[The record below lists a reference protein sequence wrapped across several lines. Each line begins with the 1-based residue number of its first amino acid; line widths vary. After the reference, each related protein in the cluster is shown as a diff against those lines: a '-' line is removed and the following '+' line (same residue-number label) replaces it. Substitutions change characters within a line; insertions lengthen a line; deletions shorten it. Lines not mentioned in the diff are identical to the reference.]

1 MMRTVAKYM
10 IIAGFQVILLSCN
23 STNETY
29 QMGTYGYDKAFFDKQ
44 NIEFLELKSTDGMSR
59 VLVVPAYQGR
69 VMTSSAGGGE
79 GMSYGWINHS
89 FIESGKVDPQFNVYG
104 GEERFWL
111 GPEGGPYSIYF
122 EPWAAQVYE
131 NWKVPPVI
139 DTDPFQIEQHDDRM
153 VKFSKEAVLRNASGT
168 QFRIGIRRTVS
179 LLGKEEA
186 ASLFQIDHPGQVKL
200 VAYQTENELI
210 NMGDEQWTRENGLL
224 SIWLLSM
231 FNPSPGTT
239 VFIPYNQ
246 DAEGVVVNDDYFG
259 KVPADRLIVD
269 SSMVYF
275 RIDGKYR
282 SKIGIPP
289 GRAKPLCGSFDPQ
302 NSVLTLL
309 WCSLPD
315 EPQRYVNS
323 SWGEQDDP
331 YSGDVINSYN
341 DGPVE
346 DGTIMGPFYEIE
358 TSSPAAAL
366 KPHASITH
374 TQRIAHIE
382 GEKEEL
388 DRIVRTLFGIKL
400 REIENKFK

>member
-1 MMRTVAKYM
+1 MRTVTKYL
-10 IIAGFQVILLSCN
+10 IITGFQLILVSCN
-23 STNETY
+23 SNNQTH
-29 QMGTYGYDKAFFDKQ
+29 QMGTYGFDSAFFEKH
-44 NIEFLELKSTDGMSR
+44 NIGFLELKSNDGMSR
-59 VLVVPAYQGR
+59 VLVVPAFQGR
-69 VMTSSAGGGE
+69 VMTSSAGGADGL
-79 GMSYGWINHS
+79 SYGWINHS
-89 FIESGKVDPQFNVYG
+89 FIESGRVDPQFNVYG

-122 EPWAAQVYE
+122 EPGAAQVYE
-131 NWKVPPVI
+131 NWRVPPVI
-139 DTDPFQIEQHDDRM
+139 DTDPFQIEQHDDRR

-168 QFRIGIRRTVS
+168 KFRIGIRRTVS

-200 VAYQTENELI
+200 VAYQTENVLI
-210 NMGDEQWTRENGLL
+210 NMGDEPWTRENGLL

-231 FNPSPGTT
+231 FNPSPGTI

-246 DAEGVVVNDDYFG
+246 DAEGVVVNDEYFG
-259 KVPADRLIVD
+259 KVPADRLIAD

-289 GRAKPLCGSFDPQ
+289 GRAKPLCGSFDPE

-315 EPQRYVNS
+315 EPQGYVNS

-366 KPHASITH
+366 KPRASITH

-388 DRIVRTLFGIKL
+388 DRIVRALFGIEL

>member
-1 MMRTVAKYM
+1 MRTVTKYL
-10 IIAGFQVILLSCN
+10 IIAGFQLILVSCN
-23 STNETY
+23 STNQTH
-29 QMGTYGYDKAFFDKQ
+29 QMGTYGYDSTFFEKH
-44 NIEFLELKSTDGMSR
+44 NIGFLELKSNDGMSR

-69 VMTSSAGGGE
+69 VMTSSAGGADGL
-79 GMSYGWINHS
+79 SYGWINHS
-89 FIESGKVDPQFNVYG
+89 FIASGKVDPQFNVYG

-122 EPWAAQVYE
+122 EPGAAQVYE

-139 DTDPFQIEQHDDRM
+139 DTDPFQVEQQDDGM
-153 VKFSKEAVLRNASGT
+153 VKFSKEAVLKNASGT
-168 QFRIGIRRTVS
+168 RFRIGIRRTVS

-186 ASLFQIDHPGQVKL
+186 ASLFQIDDPGQVKM
-200 VAYQTENELI
+200 VAYQTENVLI
-210 NMGDEQWTRENGLL
+210 NLGDEPWTSENGLL

-239 VFIPYNQ
+239 VFIPYHQ

-269 SSMVYF
+269 SSMVFF

-289 GRAKPLCGSFDPQ
+289 GRAKPLCGSFDPE

-315 EPQRYVNS
+315 EPQHYVNS
-323 SWGEQDDP
+323 TWGEQDDP

-346 DGTIMGPFYEIE
+346 DGTVMGPFYEIE

-366 KPHASITH
+366 EPHATITH

-382 GEKEEL
+382 GGREEL
-388 DRIVRTLFGIKL
+388 DRIVRSLFGIEL
-400 REIENKFK
+400 QEIENKFK

>member
-1 MMRTVAKYM
+1 VMRTVAKYM